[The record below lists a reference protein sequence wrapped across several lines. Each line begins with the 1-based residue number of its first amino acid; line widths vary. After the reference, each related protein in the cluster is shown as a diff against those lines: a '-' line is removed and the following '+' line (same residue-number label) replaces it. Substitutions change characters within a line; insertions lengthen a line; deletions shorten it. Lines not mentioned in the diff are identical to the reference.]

1 MLLVENN
8 PFRFIGVLSNAKDKE
23 IHRQKAKLSK
33 YASIGK
39 SINTDYDYD
48 FLSIIERT
56 DSSIIKAF
64 SQIDKRYDKL
74 EHALFWFIN
83 LNQFDEISLSHLNE
97 SSFGKAIATWDK
109 VTRNRSITKSNIS
122 CLNNISTLQL
132 TSLLSNELK
141 LGIANKF
148 KVVQSDAFHVIVAEI
163 TDETFLV
170 DSKDLCIRL
179 TESIV
184 RTFIASNKTDL
195 EIIDLFSLCE
205 QWIVDHVVSVFCE
218 PIIFGIERNIEKT
231 RANVVKNPESG
242 YRLAVDLYNENL
254 IDLERIES
262 FLGRKNIKFKAIS
275 EALSKELM
283 KLDIAYFNALHETKE
298 VYDESLEILSLA
310 QSLATKD
317 ITIREIEES
326 INDMLARKE
335 NNRVNKYYDDIYDDL
350 LNFKDRLVS
359 IDSVI
364 SLINLCKPKLDFLT
378 VELGRT
384 EEYIKVSSLIV
395 NVCLNTIIDCVNE
408 AQDGKQTK
416 EFLSSLFNVAYSTML
431 KLSFF
436 DMDYDIKRR
445 FDKNFEIIQSLKA
458 TADEWT
464 RKKEGCYIATMA
476 YGDYE
481 HPQVVYLRKFRDE
494 TLSKTKLGRN
504 FIKRYYKYS
513 PLLVEK
519 LKGHNFINRV
529 IRICLDIIVKVI
541 NK

>member
-445 FDKNFEIIQSLKA
+445 FDKNFETIQSLKA